1 MPTKQIS
8 AVEWLVNELEEHHV
22 FQDIKNTVAFQLAKE
37 IEKQNI
43 INGYHVGYS
52 RAIMPKDYNAQEY
65 YEENFNKED

>member
-8 AVEWLVNELEEHHV
+8 AVEWLANEIAIDDKLL
-22 FQDIKNTVAFQLAKE
+22 KLAKE

-65 YEENFNKED
+65 YEENFNK

>member
-8 AVEWLVNELEEHHV
+8 AVDWLANEIVIDEKLL
-22 FQDIKNTVAFQLAKE
+22 KLAKE

-43 INGYHVGYS
+43 VNGYHVGYS

-65 YEENFNKED
+65 YEQNFNKEI

>member
-8 AVEWLVNELEEHHV
+8 AVDWLANEL
-22 FQDIKNTVAFQLAKE
+22 DIPKELLKLAKE

-65 YEENFNKED
+65 YNENFNKETI

>member
-8 AVEWLVNELEEHHV
+8 AVDWLANEI
-22 FQDIKNTVAFQLAKE
+22 DIDEKLYKLAKE

-65 YEENFNKED
+65 YEQNFNKQD